1 MVPHPPLADIR
12 QLLDE
17 RELFKLKDALK
28 GFQPSELAELIEG
41 EEEDTD
47 RQAII
52 FRVLPLH
59 LATQTFEL
67 LDLATQRYFLETLSS
82 DKMVEVLNEM
92 APDDRTELLEFLPS
106 DLVRELILQLSE
118 PERRVTLE
126 LLGYPEYS
134 VGRLMTPDYI
144 AVRQEWTVEHVLD
157 YVREHGRRA
166 ETLSVLYVTDDRG
179 LLLDDIRIHEVL
191 LAPRTAHVRD
201 LMDRR
206 YIALQVMQDQEEALE
221 LFEKH
226 DRVALPVVNPQ
237 GVLFGI
243 VTVDDMLDVRA
254 EEDTED
260 IQKLGGSQALEEP
273 YLDTPLL
280 TMVRKRVGWLVVL
293 FMGELLTATAMSHFE
308 GEIAKAVVLAT
319 FIPLIISS
327 GGNAGSQATSLIIRG
342 MALGEFSP
350 RDWRRVLRRE
360 IASGVMLGL
369 ALAVMGFMRI
379 GIWELVSPATYGP
392 HWAAIGFAVSFSVLG
407 IVLWG
412 TLAGSMLPLLLRRL
426 GLDPA
431 TASAPFVATLVD
443 VTGLVIYFSFA
454 LLFLRGT
461 LL

>member
-12 QLLDE
+12 HLLDE
-17 RELFKLKDALK
+17 HEFFKLKDALK
-28 GFQPSELAELIEG
+28 TFQPSEIVELIE
-41 EEEDTD
+41 EEEADPE
-47 RQAII
+47 RQAVI

-67 LDLATQRYFLETLSS
+67 LDLATQRLFLETLSS
-82 DKMVEVLNEM
+82 DKMAEVLNEM

-166 ETLSVLYVTDDRG
+166 ETLSVLYVTDSRG
-179 LLLDDIRIHEVL
+179 VLLDDIRIHEVL

-243 VTVDDMLDVRA
+243 VTVDDMMDVRA

-273 YLDTPLL
+273 YLDTPLM
-280 TMVRKRVGWLVVL
+280 TMVRKRVGWLIVL
-293 FMGELLTATAMSHFE
+293 FLGELLTATAMSHFE

-350 RDWRRVLRRE
+350 RDWGRVLRRE
-360 IASGVMLGL
+360 LASGVMLGL
-369 ALAVMGFMRI
+369 ALAVMGFLRI
-379 GIWELVSPATYGP
+379 GIWEMISPATYGP
-392 HWAAIGFAVSFSVLG
+392 HWAAIGGAVGFSVLG